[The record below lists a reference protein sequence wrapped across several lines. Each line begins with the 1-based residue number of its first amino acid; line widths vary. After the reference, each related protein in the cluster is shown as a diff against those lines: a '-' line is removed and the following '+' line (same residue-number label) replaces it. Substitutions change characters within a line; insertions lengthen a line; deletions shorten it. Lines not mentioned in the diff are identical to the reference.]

1 MNLTEF
7 GVWTTYRAT
16 GQENAGE
23 AAKLA
28 EALGFGALWLGG
40 SPRLP
45 TVAPLLAGSQRIAI
59 ATSIVNVWQYEPEQ
73 LAGEHAQLSGEHPD
87 RFLLGI
93 GIGHPEATAEYRK
106 PLAKMTE
113 FLDGLDAASAP
124 VPAQQRAI
132 AALGPKML
140 DLSAERSLGTLP
152 YFVPVEHTRFA
163 RERLGDGPLVATE
176 LACVVDEDGERARE
190 TARNYAAG
198 YLRLTNYTANLE
210 RFGFTDHDFADGG
223 SDRLLDAVVPQGSA
237 EQIAQV
243 VRAHLEAGAD
253 HVCVQ
258 PVGVSGVPR
267 EQWTALAG
275 ALISG

>member
-1 MNLTEF
+1 M
-7 GVWTTYRAT
+7 
-16 GQENAGE
+16 
-23 AAKLA
+23 
-28 EALGFGALWLGG
+28 
-40 SPRLP
+40 
-45 TVAPLLAGSQRIAI
+45 APLLAGSQRIAI

-73 LAGEHAQLSGEHPD
+73 LAGEHAQLVGEYPD

-93 GIGHPEATAEYRK
+93 GVGHPEATAEYRK

-124 VPAQQRAI
+124 VPARERAI

-140 DLSAERSLGTLP
+140 DLSASRSRGTLP

-176 LACVVDEDGERARE
+176 LACVVDEDAERARV
-190 TARNYAAG
+190 TAREYASG
-198 YLRLTNYTANLE
+198 YLRLTNYTANLK
-210 RFGFTDHDFADGG
+210 RFGFTDQDIADGG
-223 SDRLLDAVVPQGSA
+223 SDRLIDAVVPQGSA

-258 PVGVSGVPR
+258 PVGVTGMPR